1 MGIAPILCVAG
12 TSGAGKTTLLERLI
26 PALTARG
33 VKVGVV
39 KRAGSGLSADPAD
52 KDSARLAAAGAR
64 PSIAVGGGD
73 VSVQFAQEQAQLL
86 DLAAAYC
93 GGCDLVLAEGFK
105 KSAYDKIQVLSA
117 DDANS
122 HESIVTV
129 LLSPDCH
136 ASAKTSGGAPNC
148 ADQQAGRHV
157 GLPVGAVGP
166 SRRKIL
172 GNQTKVDE
180 KGDSRNTARDT
191 ARHGQDAHATLESVR
206 LVVGP
211 QADAAKGIVGRDDVG
226 AIADWVV
233 AWLKRRLLL
242 GRDVMGAV
250 MVGGQSRRMGAD
262 KAAMQFEGR
271 AVLPRLVELL
281 GGRLPEVWTIGRP
294 VAVAGLPQCVR
305 WHLDLRSGA
314 GPLAGIAT
322 ALRVARANGPRAVL
336 AVACDMPALT
346 GDVLDFLLE
355 HRRPEKYA
363 TVLRNG
369 QTGFLEPLAA
379 VYEPRILEPIEQAL
393 DAGERSV
400 VKLLESAGAHGV
412 EVPAELAA
420 ALVNVN
426 TPDELNVLRRN
437 AQDTVYT
444 DDPERI

>member
-1 MGIAPILCVAG
+1 
-12 TSGAGKTTLLERLI
+12 
-26 PALTARG
+26 
-33 VKVGVV
+33 
-39 KRAGSGLSADPAD
+39 
-52 KDSARLAAAGAR
+52 
-64 PSIAVGGGD
+64 
-73 VSVQFAQEQAQLL
+73 
-86 DLAAAYC
+86 
-93 GGCDLVLAEGFK
+93 
-105 KSAYDKIQVLSA
+105 
-117 DDANS
+117 
-122 HESIVTV
+122 
-129 LLSPDCH
+129 
-136 ASAKTSGGAPNC
+136 
-148 ADQQAGRHV
+148 
-157 GLPVGAVGP
+157 
-166 SRRKIL
+166 
-172 GNQTKVDE
+172 
-180 KGDSRNTARDT
+180 
-191 ARHGQDAHATLESVR
+191 LESVR

-271 AVLPRLVELL
+271 SVLPRLVELL